1 MNMKKSL
8 SACAAV
14 LVLLSACDRS
24 TTRDIEGTYAYRKGN
39 GTAQV
44 KLMPE
49 NRFQMLISLGRGART
64 MDGSYALQADTITLT
79 NRSGDK
85 VSGLVSD
92 TVLYLYMGGEDMV
105 PFRKQ

>member
-1 MNMKKSL
+1 MVL
-8 SACAAV
+8 LASACN
-14 LVLLSACDRS
+14 RS
-24 TTRDIEGTYAYRKGN
+24 TTKDIETTKNIEGTYAYRKGN

-49 NRFQMLISLGRGART
+49 QRFQMLISLGRGART

-79 NRSGDK
+79 NRSGGK
-85 VSGLVSD
+85 VDGLVSD
-92 TVLYLYMGGEDMV
+92 TVLYLYLGGEDLV